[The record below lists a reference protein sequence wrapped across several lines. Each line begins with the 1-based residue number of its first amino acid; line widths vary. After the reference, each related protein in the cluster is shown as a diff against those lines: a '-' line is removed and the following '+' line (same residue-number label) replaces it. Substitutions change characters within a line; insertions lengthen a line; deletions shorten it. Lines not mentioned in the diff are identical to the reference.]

1 MDDRTIE
8 EILNNED
15 ELIKETLKLE
25 KKFYTLKAKQMEFIN
40 YLEYEIEKYDEFL
53 KGESTDSEYKCLS
66 LKDILYKY
74 NEIMGGKNE

>member
-1 MDDRTIE
+1 MDNRTIE
-8 EILNNED
+8 EIRNNED

-25 KKFYTLKAKQMEFIN
+25 KKFYTLKSKQTEFIN

-53 KGESTDSEYKCLS
+53 NGESTDSEYKCLS

-74 NEIMGGKNE
+74 REILGENNE